1 MHIQLLY
8 KLLPSFLCDS
18 YKRWNN
24 YQKNSI
30 LQQTIKCKE
39 SNSKWRVIDIKT
51 LNNFLNEWLCVH
63 RIMLSRFKQRMF
75 YSSVKIKII
84 YNSIPIVLLNLA
96 FKCKSDDFKYHT
108 YVFIMHVNSLV
119 TTFIFH
125 VSSIYWYFI
134 LD

>member
-51 LNNFLNEWLCVH
+51 LNNFLNEWWCVH
-63 RIMLSRFKQRMF
+63 RIMLLRFTQRMF
-75 YSSVKIKII
+75 YSSVKNKNDIKIQSRSYYLTWHSNANLVTSNVTPMLLLCMCI
-84 YNSIPIVLLNLA
+84 YLVLLDNST
-96 FKCKSDDFKYHT
+96 FR
-108 YVFIMHVNSLV
+108 VFTLTS
-119 TTFIFH
+119 
-125 VSSIYWYFI
+125 Y
-134 LD
+134 